1 MKLNK
6 IKKKLGGVMAKS
18 KELLLIR
25 YISIFILIFQL
36 FIEKENK
43 SVGSVIF
50 ILLFIINNNLRVFH
64 IKSDKVNIISIITEL
79 LIIPFA
85 KFKFG
90 GSIIFYFIGV
100 AIDIFNL
107 KNNRFKYTLMAVV
120 LLISIFNSF
129 VDNIEEKFISFT
141 VLVIFFI
148 LLNYISNLY
157 VTKKDAQNL
166 YDKLRVSEDKL
177 IEANKELEM
186 YANSIEEITLLKE
199 RNRISREI
207 HDSVGHALSTAMI
220 QLSAMETI
228 ASKEG
233 SLLNS
238 MASNLREFINES
250 FQDVKRA
257 VRELKPD
264 GYENYQGVLRL
275 EEVCK
280 TFEKMSGIEVKTTI
294 CKGEWNLSTKQ
305 VSHLYRI
312 IQEVLSNSLKHGKAT
327 LIKVIM
333 NFTDNEFI
341 ISFNDNGEG
350 ADIISE
356 SGVGLKSIRE
366 RTEELNGIVEIR
378 SEKGKGFFIKV
389 IIPREKEV

>member
-1 MKLNK
+1 
-6 IKKKLGGVMAKS
+6 MAKS

-141 VLVIFFI
+141 VLAIFFI

>member
-1 MKLNK
+1 MS
-6 IKKKLGGVMAKS
+6 KS

-25 YISIFILIFQL
+25 YISMFILIVQL

-43 SVGSVIF
+43 SIVSIIF
-50 ILLFIINNNLRVFH
+50 ILLFIINNNLRVFYL
-64 IKSDKVNIISIITEL
+64 KSDKANILSIIAEL

-85 KFKFG
+85 QVKFG
-90 GSIIFYFIGV
+90 GNIIFYFIGV

-107 KNNRFKYTLMAVV
+107 RNTGFKYS
-120 LLISIFNSF
+120 LISF
-129 VDNIEEKFISFT
+129 VLAITLSNGFIYNIEEKFIYIT

-157 VTKKDAQNL
+157 ATKKEAQNL
-166 YDKLRVSEDKL
+166 YDKLRISEESL
-177 IEANKELEM
+177 IDANKELEM

-220 QLSAMETI
+220 QLSAMEAI
-228 ASKEG
+228 ANKEG
-233 SLLNS
+233 SSMKS
-238 MASNLREFINES
+238 MANNLREFINVS
-250 FQDVKRA
+250 FQDVKKA

-264 GYENYQGVLRL
+264 EYDNYQGVLRL
-275 EEVCK
+275 QEICK
-280 TFEKMSGIEVKTTI
+280 NFEKMSGIEVKTI
-294 CKGEWNLSTKQ
+294 ISKGEWNLSTKQ
-305 VSHLYRI
+305 ISHLYRI
-312 IQEVLSNSLKHGKAT
+312 TQEVLSNSLKHGKAD

-341 ISFNDNGEG
+341 ISFNDNGIG
-350 ADIISE
+350 TDIITE

-366 RTEELNGIVEIR
+366 RIEELGGIVDIK
-378 SEKGKGFFIKV
+378 SEKGKGFFVKV
-389 IIPREKEV
+389 IVPREKEV

>member
-1 MKLNK
+1 
-6 IKKKLGGVMAKS
+6 MAKS

-107 KNNRFKYTLMAVV
+107 KNNRFKYTIMAVV

-389 IIPREKEV
+389 IIPRDKEV